1 MATRPMKEITGL
13 PGLEGNTYTFVQ
25 LDDTLS
31 QSGKAADAKKTG
43 DEVSQLKSASKLLDE
58 YIPGTTQTITFD
70 AGGNVQ
76 SITHSAG
83 GAAVRTDV
91 FTFGSDSI
99 TEVRTLSTGESLTI
113 VTNTTTLATTI
124 TYAA

>member
-43 DEVSQLKSASKLLDE
+43 DEVSQLKSALE
-58 YIPGTTQTITFD
+58 
-70 AGGNVQ
+70 
-76 SITHSAG
+76 SIG
-83 GAAVRTDV
+83 
-91 FTFGSDSI
+91 
-99 TEVRTLSTGESLTI
+99 LTI
-113 VTNTTTLATTI
+113 VNGALYIQPVEYIA
-124 TYAA
+124 